1 MTLVG
6 LNSIMTRK
14 DYILIADSIIKQ
26 YTIIAENYK
35 AAANI
40 DLLIL
45 PFVETLATNNSSFDT
60 TKFIKYIKQRIPL
73 KEHAN

>member
-1 MTLVG
+1 
-6 LNSIMTRK
+6 MTRK
-14 DYILIADSIIKQ
+14 DYIIIANSIIKQ
-26 YTIIAENYK
+26 HEMIAKNYE

-40 DLLIL
+40 DLLML

-73 KEHAN
+73 KQHAN

>member
-6 LNSIMTRK
+6 SNLIMTRK
-14 DYILIADSIIKQ
+14 DYTLIADSIIKQ

-45 PFVETLATNNSSFDT
+45 PFVETLSTNNSSFDT
-60 TKFIKYIKQRIPL
+60 TKFIKYIKQKIPL
-73 KEHAN
+73 KQNAN

>member
-1 MTLVG
+1 
-6 LNSIMTRK
+6 MTRK
-14 DYILIADSIIKQ
+14 DYTLIADSIIKQ

-45 PFVETLATNNSSFDT
+45 PFVETLSTNNSSFDT
-60 TKFIKYIKQRIPL
+60 TKFIKYIKQKIPL
-73 KEHAN
+73 KQNAN

>member
-1 MTLVG
+1 
-6 LNSIMTRK
+6 MTRK

-26 YTIIAENYK
+26 YTIITENYE

-40 DLLIL
+40 DLLML

-60 TKFIKYIKQRIPL
+60 TKFIKYIKQKIPL
-73 KEHAN
+73 KQHAN